1 MRTVTFCHTLK
12 DMMKLNAWK
21 FMKIKCSLLSKK
33 ALLLSDH
40 TTQIMNKM
48 QIKQVHPLAEM
59 LENSRRMKLPIFANT
74 TSMSILPDTF
84 IIKLL

>member
-48 QIKQVHPLAEM
+48 
-59 LENSRRMKLPIFANT
+59 
-74 TSMSILPDTF
+74 
-84 IIKLL
+84 